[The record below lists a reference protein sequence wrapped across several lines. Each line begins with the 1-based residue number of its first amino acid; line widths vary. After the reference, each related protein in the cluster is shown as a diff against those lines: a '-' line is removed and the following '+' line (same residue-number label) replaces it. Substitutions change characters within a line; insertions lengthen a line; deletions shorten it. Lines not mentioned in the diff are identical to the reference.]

1 MRRSLS
7 GASVDNKNFDEKE
20 MIENLTPQ
28 QSWDLMSAD
37 TSAIMVDVRTKMEH
51 TFLGRPLNAVHVP
64 WKESPEWVLNAD
76 FISQVEQVAKDKSA
90 PVLLL
95 CRSGVRSLDAA
106 NALEKAGYSHLINIL
121 DGFEGALDD
130 NKHRGNISGWRFSQ
144 LPWEQS

>member
-1 MRRSLS
+1 
-7 GASVDNKNFDEKE
+7 

-28 QSWDLMSAD
+28 QSWDLMQSD
-37 TSAIMVDVRTKMEH
+37 SSAIMIDVRTKMEH

-64 WKESPEWVLNAD
+64 WKEAPEWLLNAA
-76 FISQVEQVAKDKSA
+76 FVAQVEQLVTDKSA

-95 CRSGVRSLDAA
+95 CRSGVRSLEAA
-106 NALEKAGYSHLINIL
+106 SALESAGYTHLINIL

-130 NKHRGNISGWRFSQ
+130 NKHRGNISGWRYSQ